1 MNTRTQGEAMTRDQV
16 GGIRLQRP
24 VLFGIASLC
33 GVGGFA
39 AALVVPAA
47 TPAAV
52 AATSA
57 ASARKCVGMFVSN
70 ERRQVAAD
78 TKGLEIAGGQP
89 CPSGVM
95 TWAQLGVHRVFDDGS
110 VEFLASP
117 VPPCPTGD
125 TYVWIRYPNP

>member
-1 MNTRTQGEAMTRDQV
+1 MTRDQV
-16 GGIRLQRP
+16 DEIRLQRP

-33 GVGGFA
+33 AFGGFA
-39 AALVVPAA
+39 AALLIPTA

-52 AATSA
+52 AAASA
-57 ASARKCVGMFVSN
+57 APVRKCVGMFVSN

-78 TKGLEIAGGQP
+78 TKGLEITGGKP
-89 CPSGVM
+89 CPEGVM
-95 TWAQLGVHRVFDDGS
+95 TWAQVGVYRVFDDGS

-117 VPPCPTGD
+117 APPCPTGD